1 MKILHTSDWHLGQK
15 FIYYDRLEEHRKA
28 LDWLLKL
35 IGTEQV
41 DCLLV
46 AGDIFDIGNPPN
58 YARSL
63 YYNFLRKLLVTTCR
77 HIVIT
82 GGNHDSPTMLEAPK
96 ELLKEFSIH
105 VVGNATGDIQD
116 EIIELKDKKGKL
128 EAVVAAVP
136 FLRDKDIR
144 ASVSGEGG
152 LERIERIKA
161 GIFNHYQAAGEAVL
175 KYKKQNI
182 PIIAMG
188 HLYATGA
195 EATDKQD
202 NIYIGDKQNIKA
214 EQFPEVF
221 DYVAL
226 GHIHRAQTVGGLG
239 KVRYCGSIIQLS
251 FSETKDD
258 KGVNILHFKGKELE
272 KNQAHLF
279 PIFRRLKTITG
290 SFENVQ
296 ERLEALHTKYSD
308 GLKSWVE
315 VIVELEADIPN
326 LDGQLREFTAKM
338 HLELLK
344 IRTNRQH
351 KSLSIQ
357 TELEDLEE
365 MNPLDVFRKK
375 CESQEKPPENM
386 EELEM
391 TFRELLETMSNE
403 Q

>member
-15 FIYYDRLEEHRKA
+15 FIYYDRLEEHRMA
-28 LDWLLKL
+28 LEWLHQL
-35 IGTEQV
+35 IVDEQV

-63 YYNFLRKLLVTTCR
+63 YYNFLRKLLLTTCR

-82 GGNHDSPTMLEAPK
+82 GGNHDSPAMLEAPK

-105 VVGNATGDIQD
+105 VVGNATGDIED
-116 EIIELKDKKGKL
+116 EIIELKDEKGKL
-128 EAVVAAVP
+128 ECIVAAVP

-152 LERIERIKA
+152 LERIERIKQ
-161 GIFNHYQAAGEAVL
+161 GIFNHYQAAGEAVE
-175 KYKKQNI
+175 KYAKKKV
-182 PIIAMG
+182 PLIAMG
-188 HLYATGA
+188 HLYAMGA

-214 EQFPEVF
+214 EQFPTVF

-226 GHIHRAQTVGGLG
+226 GHIHRAQAVGGMG
-239 KVRYCGSIIQLS
+239 KIRYCGSIIPLS

-258 KGVNILHFKGKELE
+258 KGVNILHFKGKKLE
-272 KNQAHLF
+272 KNQTHLF

-290 SFENVQ
+290 PLEEVQ
-296 ERLEALHTKYSD
+296 ERLENLHKKYAD

-315 VIVELEADIPN
+315 VIVEMDKNIPN
-326 LDGQLREFTAKM
+326 LDGQLREFTKEM
-338 HLELLK
+338 HLDLLK

-351 KSLSIQ
+351 QSLALQ
-357 TELEDLEE
+357 TEMEDLEE
-365 MNPLDVFRKK
+365 MNPLEVFRKK
-375 CESQEKPPENM
+375 CESAGNPPDEM

-391 TFRELLETMSNE
+391 TFRELTESMSNE

>member
-15 FIYYDRLEEHRKA
+15 FIYYDRIEEHQQA

-35 IGTEQV
+35 IVKEQV
-41 DCLLV
+41 DALLV

-63 YYNFLRKLLVTTCR
+63 YYNFLKKLLATTCR

-96 ELLKEFSIH
+96 ELLREFSIH
-105 VVGNATGDIQD
+105 VVGNSTGNIED
-116 EIIELKDKKGKL
+116 EIIELKNEKGEL
-128 EAVVAAVP
+128 ECVVAAVP

-144 ASVSGEGG
+144 ASVSGESG
-152 LERIERIKA
+152 LERVERIKE
-161 GIFNHYQAAGEAVL
+161 GIFNHYQKAGKAVE
-175 KYKKQNI
+175 KYAKQNI
-182 PIIAMG
+182 PLIAMG
-188 HLYATGA
+188 HLYAMGA
-195 EATDKQD
+195 EASDKQD
-202 NIYIGDKQNIKA
+202 NIYIGDKQNIKG
-214 EQFPEVF
+214 EQFPAVF

-226 GHIHRAQTVGGLG
+226 GHIHRAQAIG
-239 KVRYCGSIIQLS
+239 KLAHIRYSGSIIPLS
-251 FSETKDD
+251 FSETKDE
-258 KGVNILHFKGKELE
+258 KGVNILIFKGKELV
-272 KNQAHLF
+272 KNKPCLF

-296 ERLEALHTKYSD
+296 ERLEALHSKYQD

-315 VIVELEADIPN
+315 VIVEMEEEIPN
-326 LDGQLREFTAKM
+326 LDGQLRAFTANL
-338 HLELLK
+338 HVELLK

-351 KSLSIQ
+351 RSLAIQ
-357 TELEDLEE
+357 TEIEDLEE

-375 CESQEKPPENM
+375 CESQAKPPENM

-391 TFRELLETMSNE
+391 TFRELLETMNE
-403 Q
+403 D